1 MKNLRLDNFG
11 QISAELILVT
21 LIFLVIAVGL
31 IQLVNSE
38 MGQTST
44 GNQGQI
50 RMMGEQVAETINTV
64 YINGPG
70 YSANLTLPN
79 LPNSTTA
86 YTVNVNTNGSLNV
99 IYNSNNI
106 YIKLI
111 PTNIQSK
118 TMKNNGTT
126 YIVKNNNGTITFT

>member
-1 MKNLRLDNFG
+1 MRLDRNG

-21 LIFLVIAVGL
+21 LIFLIIAVSL
-31 IQLVNSE
+31 IQLVSSE
-38 MGQTST
+38 MAKTDT
-44 GNQGQI
+44 GNLAQA

-70 YSANLTLPN
+70 YSANLTIPKF
-79 LPNSTTA
+79 PNSTA
-86 YTVNVNTNGSLNV
+86 SYTVNVNNNGSLNV
-99 IYNSNNI
+99 VYNSNNI

-111 PTNIQSK
+111 PTSIQSK

-126 YIVKNNNGTITFT
+126 YIVKNNNGTIIFT

>member
-1 MKNLRLDNFG
+1 LRLDKKG

-21 LIFLVIAVGL
+21 LVFLIIAISL
-31 IQLVNSE
+31 IQLVSSE
-38 MGQTST
+38 MAKTDT
-44 GNQGQI
+44 GNLAQA
-50 RMMGEQVAETINTV
+50 RMMGEQAAETINTV

-79 LPNSTTA
+79 FPNSTA
-86 YTVNVNTNGSLNV
+86 SYNINVNTNGSLNV
-99 IYNSNNI
+99 VYNSNNI

-111 PTNIQSK
+111 PTSIQSK
-118 TMKNNGTT
+118 NMTNNGST

>member
-1 MKNLRLDNFG
+1 LRLDRNG

-21 LIFLVIAVGL
+21 LIFLIIAVSL
-31 IQLVNSE
+31 IQLVSSE
-38 MGQTST
+38 MAKTDT
-44 GNQGQI
+44 GNLAQA

-70 YSANLTLPN
+70 YSANLTIPKF
-79 LPNSTTA
+79 PNSTA
-86 YTVNVNTNGSLNV
+86 SYTVNVNNNGSLNV
-99 IYNSNNI
+99 VYNSNNI

-111 PTNIQSK
+111 PTSIQSK

-126 YIVKNNNGTITFT
+126 YIVKNNNGTIIFT